1 MISVYITSFNKE
13 KFLSRAIESVLNQS
27 LKPQEI
33 IIIDDSSTDNS
44 VELIKGFKSRYP
56 SIIKTIFNEQNQG
69 ISRTRNLALKK
80 CNEELITYLDGDDVF
95 YKNKLQNEY
104 DCFLKNKNANVVYSN
119 FNYIDH
125 DDNPV
130 QLFADLNDK
139 PVTGNIFKQTFTRE
153 YNVSSGNNYIYEMF
167 YKSNFIDA
175 GMYDEKIKIWEDW
188 DLRIRMS
195 KISEYDY
202 CPIINSAYRKLDE
215 GLHNSNVEL
224 HYREQLKIHKK
235 NKHLLNDIEKSER
248 TLIRNKIYSRLKN
261 LLTVVLKKKIEEGKH
276 INVMKIVFSFIL
288 TFRLRKAISF
298 IIREISFLKP
308 KPY

>member
-13 KFLSRAIESVLNQS
+13 KFLFRSIESVLKQS
-27 LKPQEI
+27 LSAVEI
-33 IIIDDSSTDNS
+33 IVIDDASTDNS
-44 VELIKGFKSRYP
+44 KQIIKGFKSRYP
-56 SIIKTIFNEQNQG
+56 NLIKTIFNKQNQG
-69 ISRTRNLALKK
+69 ISRTRNLAIKACSGK
-80 CNEELITYLDGDDVF
+80 LITYLDGDDMF
-95 YKNKLQNEY
+95 YEDKLQTEY
-104 DCFLKNKNANVVYSN
+104 DYLLKNKKAEIVYSN
-119 FNYIDH
+119 FNYIDC
-125 DDNPV
+125 DDNPINS
-130 QLFADLNDK
+130 FADLNDR
-139 PVTGNIFKQTFTRE
+139 PAIGNIFKQTYNRE
-153 YNVSSGNNYIYEMF
+153 YNISSGNNYIYEMF
-167 YKSNFIDA
+167 YKSTFIDA
-175 GMYDEKIKIWEDW
+175 GLYDEKIKIWEDW

>member
-1 MISVYITSFNKE
+1 LISVYITSFNKE

-104 DCFLKNKNANVVYSN
+104 DCLLKNKNANVVYSN

-195 KISEYDY
+195 KMSEYHY
-202 CPIINSAYRKLDE
+202 CPIINSAYRKLNE
-215 GLHNSNVEL
+215 GLHIANAEL
-224 HYREQLKIHKK
+224 HYREQLKIYKK
-235 NKHLLNDIEKSER
+235 NKHLLEDLEKYQKI
-248 TLIRNKIYSRLKN
+248 LVINKIYSRLKN
-261 LLTVVLKKKIEEGKH
+261 LLTIVLQEKKQNREYFNSLKYLF
-276 INVMKIVFSFIL
+276 NFVF
-288 TFRLRKAISF
+288 TFRLKKALGFVFKKSG
-298 IIREISFLKP
+298 IIQT
-308 KPY
+308 